1 MCLAIPGKVISIDGN
16 TAMVDYGGVRKKA
29 SLLVLPDVKV
39 GDMIMVHAGFAIA
52 KVSEQEARE
61 TIDALEM
68 LDEAIAQDRKNI

>member
-29 SLLVLPDVKV
+29 SLLVLPEVKV

-52 KVSEQEARE
+52 KVSEQEAQE

>member
-61 TIDALEM
+61 TIDAFEM
-68 LDEAIAQDRKNI
+68 LDEAIAQDRENI

>member
-52 KVSEQEARE
+52 KVSEQEAQE

-68 LDEAIAQDRKNI
+68 LDEAIAQDRENI